1 MRVTDPFNLQRF
13 VDAQSLVYETVLREL
28 RAGRKTTH
36 WIWFIFP
43 QEKGLGSSAMSERY
57 AISSFDEARAYM
69 AHPILGPRL
78 KDCVDLVMSHQ
89 DIPLEQ
95 MLGGLDAMKFLSCI
109 ELFSNACGDD
119 WLRR

>member
-43 QEKGLGSSAMSERY
+43 QEKGLGSSAMSQRY

>member
-1 MRVTDPFNLQRF
+1 MTDPLNLHRF
-13 VDAQSLVYETVLREL
+13 VEAQSLVYETVLDQL

-57 AISSFDEARAYM
+57 AISSLDEARAYM

-78 KDCVDLVMSHQ
+78 KECVDLVMSHQ

-109 ELFSNACGDD
+109 ELFCNACGDD